1 MHQVLGPMVQ
11 KLLNLNFIIEN
22 SMKSKQKQLGQ
33 LGHNALDIV
42 GKPSMS
48 EWEIWNFD
56 YFCV

>member
-1 MHQVLGPMVQ
+1 
-11 KLLNLNFIIEN
+11 
-22 SMKSKQKQLGQ
+22 MKSKQKQLGQ